1 MNIYGEKIW
10 NEEIVRIIE
19 FAVEKEATNL
29 VTKKQYSDFGGSTTL
44 IEAKESFYIPI
55 FNPVDEFDF
64 TFMGR
69 VLRQILQ
76 TIEKGFYL
84 DHLSSWYD
92 AGGNQLFGLRHV
104 NYVQDYLGTQFLVGL
119 DRLIT
124 YNIVN
129 RTNQFFRDYGL
140 HIGGGGISENK
151 RNMAKVFKQDFYK
164 NLKELDDD
172 LNFNIGNL
180 NPVFQ
185 KRYKL
190 LAQQMGP
197 FY

>member
-1 MNIYGEKIW
+1 M
-10 NEEIVRIIE
+10 
-19 FAVEKEATNL
+19 
-29 VTKKQYSDFGGSTTL
+29 

-55 FNPVDEFDF
+55 FNPVDAFDF

-92 AGGNQLFGLRHV
+92 AAGNQLFGLRHV

-129 RTNQFFRDYGL
+129 RTN
-140 HIGGGGISENK
+140 
-151 RNMAKVFKQDFYK
+151 
-164 NLKELDDD
+164 
-172 LNFNIGNL
+172 
-180 NPVFQ
+180 
-185 KRYKL
+185 
-190 LAQQMGP
+190 
-197 FY
+197 